1 MAKFVIEDGNKILM
15 QLVKRAH
22 SMSGNLDVTFY
33 SSQLVQIINQ
43 YEMMITVPIF
53 QGHLI
58 PLEIGDIYLTQFYT
72 ASGFYQGKCVIV
84 STSKDNNVA
93 LAKIKIITALEKY
106 QRRQYFRM
114 NCLIPV
120 AYAKLT
126 ERQQE
131 LYAAIKMSKNE
142 ERKKQLMET
151 IKNTG
156 LEFRDGTMLDI
167 SGGGLRFNSFEKF
180 EKDDVFIVIPDIP
193 KLKNSIPFFMAQI
206 VLVRQIGFDNTQY
219 ENKMKFIEITNEERE
234 KVITYIFAE
243 EREKRK
249 VN

>member
-1 MAKFVIEDGNKILM
+1 MGKYVIEDGNKILM
-15 QLVKRAH
+15 QLVKRAN
-22 SMSGNLDVTFY
+22 SLSGNLDVTFY
-33 SSQLVQIINQ
+33 QSQLVQMLNQ
-43 YEMMITVPIF
+43 YEMIITVPIF

-58 PLEIGDIYLTQFYT
+58 PLSPGDIYLTQFYT
-72 ASGFYQGKCVIV
+72 SSGFYQGKCSVV
-84 STSKDNNVA
+84 SLSKDGNVA

-131 LYAAIKMSKNE
+131 LYSAMKMSKNE
-142 ERKKQLMET
+142 SRKKELMET
-151 IKNTG
+151 IKKTG
-156 LEFRDGTMLDI
+156 LNFTDGTMLDI

-180 EKDDVFIVIPDIP
+180 EKDDVFLVIPDIP
-193 KLKNSIPFFMAQI
+193 KLKENIPFFLAQI

-219 ENKMKFIEITNEERE
+219 ENKMKFIEISNEERE
-234 KVITYIFAE
+234 QVITYIFAE
-243 EREKRK
+243 ERAKRR